1 LRGEK
6 MAYKV
11 ANLTSSGSPYN
22 QSTTSTTAVGVQ
34 MDTHSAAWINSS
46 GDFDGKAWVF
56 GTIQSD
62 PNDVGVLCPWSINE
76 TGSRVRTQYGS
87 SFWNTGTGG
96 LVYMDDAVVAFASTV
111 RWTNEYNTYNNILP
125 KVNKDRSRINAIRV
139 QL

>member
-1 LRGEK
+1 

-11 ANLTSSGSPYN
+11 ATLTTSGSPYS

-34 MDTHSAAWINSS
+34 MDTHSSAWVDPN

-62 PNDVGVLCPWSINE
+62 PNGAGVLCPWSINE
-76 TGSRVRTQYGS
+76 AGNRVRAQYGS

-96 LVYMDDAVVAFASTV
+96 RVYMDDAVVAFASTV
-111 RWTNEYNTYNNILP
+111 RWINEYLTYNNNLP
-125 KVNKDRSRINAIRV
+125 NVNKDRSRINAIRV